1 MGHHWPRLAK
11 GKKALKNAENAQKTL
26 AIDLSITTVRA
37 LLLRAEMSLDPT
49 QLILLAQ
56 QGQSQ
61 SQGSPIGMIGYMGIF
76 FVLMYFL
83 FIRPQKLQAKKQKE
97 MQDNLKSGASVV
109 TRGGVV
115 GTVQS
120 VKDTTVTVRSLESKF
135 EVEKHAIERVINNNS
150 DLKTDNK

>member
-1 MGHHWPRLAK
+1 
-11 GKKALKNAENAQKTL
+11 
-26 AIDLSITTVRA
+26 
-37 LLLRAEMSLDPT
+37 MSYDHT

-56 QGQSQ
+56 RPQPQVSQ
-61 SQGSPIGMIGYMGIF
+61 MGMFVPMILMVVIF
-76 FVLMYFL
+76 YFL
-83 FIRPQKLQAKKQKE
+83 LIRPQQKKAKEHTK
-97 MQDNLKSGASVV
+97 MVNALKSGASVV

>member
-1 MGHHWPRLAK
+1 
-11 GKKALKNAENAQKTL
+11 
-26 AIDLSITTVRA
+26 
-37 LLLRAEMSLDPT
+37 MSYDHT

-56 QGQSQ
+56 GQP
-61 SQGSPIGMIGYMGIF
+61 QGSPMLMIGYMGIF

-83 FIRPQKLQAKKQKE
+83 LIRPQKLQAKKQKE

-120 VKDTTVTVRSLESKF
+120 VKENAVTVRSLESKF
-135 EVEKHAIERVINNNS
+135 EVEKHAIERVISNNS

>member
-1 MGHHWPRLAK
+1 VGHHWPRSAK

-56 QGQSQ
+56 QGQPQ
-61 SQGSPIGMIGYMGIF
+61 SQGSPMGMFVPMILMVVIF
-76 FVLMYFL
+76 YFL
-83 FIRPQKLQAKKQKE
+83 LIRPQQKKAKEHTKMVE
-97 MQDNLKSGASVV
+97 ALKTGASVV

-120 VKDTTVTVRSLESKF
+120 VKDTTVSIRSLESKF
-135 EVEKHAIERVINNNS
+135 EVEKHAIERVITDKS
-150 DLKTDNK
+150 DLKDNK